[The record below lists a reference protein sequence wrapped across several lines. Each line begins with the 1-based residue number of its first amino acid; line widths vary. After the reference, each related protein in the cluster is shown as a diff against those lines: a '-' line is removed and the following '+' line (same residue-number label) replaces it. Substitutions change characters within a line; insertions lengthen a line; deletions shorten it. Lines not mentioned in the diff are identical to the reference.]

1 MDREEKIGP
10 RCIASHTSY
19 PPPVAVKERVFLN
32 IKHILMKK
40 LSHSWFLKNIHN
52 YKVFGC
58 MVYNAII
65 GGLVTKKKY
74 GAAHLCQKV
83 VLGIKV

>member
-19 PPPVAVKERVFLN
+19 PPPVAVRESFLKHQTHSHEN
-32 IKHILMKK
+32 I
-40 LSHSWFLKNIHN
+40 LSHSWFLKNMHN

-58 MVYNAII
+58 II
-65 GGLVTKKKY
+65 HML
-74 GAAHLCQKV
+74 
-83 VLGIKV
+83 